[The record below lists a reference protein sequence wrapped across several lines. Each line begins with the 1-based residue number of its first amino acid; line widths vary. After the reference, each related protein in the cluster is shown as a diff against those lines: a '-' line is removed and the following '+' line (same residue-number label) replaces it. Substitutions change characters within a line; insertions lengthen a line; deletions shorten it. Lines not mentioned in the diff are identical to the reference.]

1 MKSQKKAK
9 STLEQYGYDCRFFL
23 TWNYKYN
30 EDKNILDLRKRDFRN
45 FFLWCDENQMSGAR
59 RNRILSV
66 IHMLTEFLEND
77 EDEYEE
83 YERSASAKI
92 KGVERGKV
100 RTILF
105 IENDII
111 QKLYDKFMKEERYRD
126 ATLLAILY
134 ESGCRRN
141 EICQVRRDSIT
152 QEGNAT
158 NEVTGKRGKKFKV
171 LYFSHTKEAFKKYE
185 ETRTDNCEMLFTMKD
200 DEPADGPALYRW
212 VSAWIK
218 DLEEIDPDRDYDAL
232 NVHSFRHCFI
242 ESLCRGTHWICKEM
256 KLGKVPIE
264 KVKVLAHHSDI
275 SVTDSY
281 RDNNEERDI
290 EELFGFK
297 LS

>member
-1 MKSQKKAK
+1 M
-9 STLEQYGYDCRFFL
+9 
-23 TWNYKYN
+23 
-30 EDKNILDLRKRDFRN
+30 
-45 FFLWCDENQMSGAR
+45 
-59 RNRILSV
+59 
-66 IHMLTEFLEND
+66 
-77 EDEYEE
+77 
-83 YERSASAKI
+83 
-92 KGVERGKV
+92 
-100 RTILF
+100 
-105 IENDII
+105 
-111 QKLYDKFMKEERYRD
+111 
-126 ATLLAILY
+126 
-134 ESGCRRN
+134 
-141 EICQVRRDSIT
+141 
-152 QEGNAT
+152 
-158 NEVTGKRGKKFKV
+158 

-242 ESLCRGTHWICKEM
+242 EALCRGTHWICKEM